1 MSYKAQLIKHV
12 IANLEQVH
20 TTAVNAAKHAH
31 DMATDKQNIPENKY
45 DTLGLE
51 SGYLAQGQANRA
63 AEYLVELDAMK
74 HIPVK
79 DFIADDI
86 IAIGALVGLCD
97 QHDASMWVFL
107 APVSGGMTFE
117 FEHRNIMVISARSP
131 LGQQLLGKEVYDE
144 CHIGQGTH
152 SKHYRITDIV

>member
-1 MSYKAQLIKHV
+1 
-12 IANLEQVH
+12 
-20 TTAVNAAKHAH
+20 
-31 DMATDKQNIPENKY
+31 
-45 DTLGLE
+45 
-51 SGYLAQGQANRA
+51 
-63 AEYLVELDAMK
+63 MK

-97 QHDASMWVFL
+97 QHDTSLWVFL

-117 FEHRNIMVISARSP
+117 YRNIMIISARSP